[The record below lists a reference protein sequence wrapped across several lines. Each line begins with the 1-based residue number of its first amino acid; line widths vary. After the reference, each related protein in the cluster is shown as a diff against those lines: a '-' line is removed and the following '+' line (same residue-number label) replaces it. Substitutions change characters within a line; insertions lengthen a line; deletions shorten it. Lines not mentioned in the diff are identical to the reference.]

1 MKITD
6 NTSIR
11 IYRNKIKN
19 RIASKIKT
27 GYFLEL
33 STPETM
39 KLLGSTENK
48 VTKDKNNQNLP
59 HFEIIKLVLVHCN
72 IVDSNFQQNLRFLYK
87 FIRNKSFGTLFE
99 ISPTN
104 HIFKKIFKLEFQTI
118 RVWFTDQNSLPLEI
132 EVKIDLILVIK

>member
-11 IYRNKIKN
+11 TYRNKIKN

-72 IVDSNFQQNLRFLYK
+72 IVDSNFQQNSRVLYK
-87 FIRNKSFGTLFE
+87 FIRNKSFGTLLE

-104 HIFKKIFKLEFQTI
+104 NFFKKIFKLEFQTI
-118 RVWFTDQNSLPLEI
+118 RVWFTDQNSLLLEI

>member
-6 NTSIR
+6 NTSII

-48 VTKDKNNQNLP
+48 VTKDKNNQFL

-72 IVDSNFQQNLRFLYK
+72 IFDSNFQQNLRFLYK
-87 FIRNKSFGTLFE
+87 FIRNKSFGTLLE

-104 HIFKKIFKLEFQTI
+104 HFLKKIFKLEFQTI

>member
-33 STPETM
+33 STPENM

-87 FIRNKSFGTLFE
+87 SIRNKSFGTLLE

-104 HIFKKIFKLEFQTI
+104 HIFKKIFKLEF
-118 RVWFTDQNSLPLEI
+118 
-132 EVKIDLILVIK
+132 